1 MIWQFLTTL
10 LVLSATPTLSFT
22 TAPTGTSPTVD
33 TSAVIAPNPESS
45 PSQSTDSPSTA
56 SSTATEQSTIQTV
69 PITSITEKI
78 ITVFT
83 PSTSEPTST
92 TTTAPGTT
100 ELPFEWNVTAP
111 PSVVSKWCM
120 IKLQKNNA
128 QFTIDFIENAEEPYE
143 EAVEETLC
151 VQLNRKSFETRLE
164 DLTNYCG
171 QRESDAFKEYV
182 ANRRKIHHC
191 DQYL

>member
-56 SSTATEQSTIQTV
+56 SSTATEQI
-69 PITSITEKI
+69 
-78 ITVFT
+78 FT